1 MPLPETVVVPTV
13 VPPLVQV
20 LGAVAWGPK
29 TVKVTVPVAPDV
41 APDRV
46 ELIEPAA
53 IAVLVVSEA
62 GPEAV
67 VPVVF
72 LTTVEPI
79 PEPQVLAEARSLL
92 SPL

>member
-1 MPLPETVVVPTV
+1 M
-13 VPPLVQV
+13 
-20 LGAVAWGPK
+20 
-29 TVKVTVPVAPDV
+29 PVAPAV

-46 ELIEPAA
+46 ELIELAA
-53 IAVLVVSEA
+53 IAVLVVSVA

-72 LTTVEPI
+72 LTTVDAI
-79 PEPQVLAEARSLL
+79 PDPQVLFDDKSLL